1 MTTERP
7 TFPVCFTAGE
17 LRVMRRALLDSTD
30 NMMEGE
36 MAYEKIADAC
46 AMHGIAL
53 EDPDTFTDGPH
64 FIPEDFA
71 S

>member
-1 MTTERP
+1 
-7 TFPVCFTAGE
+7 
-17 LRVMRRALLDSTD
+17 MRRALLDSTD

-71 S
+71 V